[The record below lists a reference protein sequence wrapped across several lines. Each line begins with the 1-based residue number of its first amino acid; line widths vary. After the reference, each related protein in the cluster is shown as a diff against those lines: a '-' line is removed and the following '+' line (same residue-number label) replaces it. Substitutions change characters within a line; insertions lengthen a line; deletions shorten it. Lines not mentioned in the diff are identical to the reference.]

1 MGYFAL
7 NEALFSKICEKD
19 LRIGKISLP
28 LRRIKYLI
36 KKHKKDEKGNSSG
49 ELSFSGV

>member
-1 MGYFAL
+1 VDSPKYDVVAKNMRKYL
-7 NEALFSKICEKD
+7 LIEIFS
-19 LRIGKISLP
+19 LS

-36 KKHKKDEKGNSSG
+36 KNTKKDEKGNSSG

>member
-1 MGYFAL
+1 M
-7 NEALFSKICEKD
+7 NQFSKISEKD
-19 LRIGKISLP
+19 LRIEKKSLP

-36 KKHKKDEKGNSSG
+36 KNTKKDEKGNSSG